1 VNGLAYFLA
10 IDAGG
15 TKTDYVVAD
24 ERQTLARVRTGT
36 IKRMRTD
43 ADSAME
49 NLEHAL
55 AELTAQSGV
64 AMDSISRTCIGAA
77 GVTVPLVE
85 TWLRE
90 AFTERVGGALALVGD
105 VAIALDAAFEGGPGV
120 LALAGTG
127 SNVAGRLASGE
138 LTGAGGWGPA
148 LGDQGSGYAIGLQGL
163 RAAFTAMDE
172 GLPAPLLELVL
183 RLWRLDSV
191 DALVEYANRRPA
203 PDFSKLSQLVLQC
216 AEAGDA
222 VMQRVLAAEGA
233 SLGYQVRLVMR
244 GVAAGLAQAPALA
257 FAGSILEN
265 YPTVRAALVAEVQSE
280 FPAVQALEGVVDPID
295 GALWRAR
302 TGFLFSETK

>member
-24 ERQTLARVRTGT
+24 ERRTLARVRTGT

-55 AELTAQSGV
+55 AELTVLGGV
-64 AMDSISRTCIGAA
+64 AMETISRTCIGAA
-77 GVTVPLVE
+77 GSTVPLVE
-85 TWLRE
+85 QWLRE
-90 AFTERVGGALALVGD
+90 AFTERVGGELSLVGD

-127 SNVAGRLASGE
+127 SNVAGRLVSGN

-148 LGDQGSGYAIGLQGL
+148 LGDQGSGYSIGLQGL
-163 RAAFTAMDE
+163 RAAFLAMDE
-172 GLPAPLLELVL
+172 GLPAPLLEPVL
-183 RLWRLDSV
+183 RLWRLDSME
-191 DALVEYANRRPA
+191 ALVEYANRRPA
-203 PDFSKLSQLVLQC
+203 PDFSRLSQLVLQC
-216 AEAGDA
+216 AQAG
-222 VMQRVLAAEGA
+222 EGA

-244 GVAAGLAQAPALA
+244 RVAAGLSQAPALA

-280 FPAVQALEGVVDPID
+280 FPAVVALEGVVDPID

-302 TGFLFSETK
+302 TGFLFSEAK